1 MKLLE
6 TGEGKDL
13 PKLKEG
19 QHIFVDMWGN
29 WAHYDSG
36 CSTFSKRVEKFV
48 ENRKSSTS
56 YFNQNYI
63 KYYKSI

>member
-6 TGEGKDL
+6 MGKGKDL

-19 QHIFVDMWGN
+19 EHLFVDMWDY

-36 CSTFSKRVEKFV
+36 YSNFSQRVEKFV
-48 ENRKSSTS
+48 ENRKSNTS
-56 YFNQNYI
+56 HFNDNYI
-63 KYYKSI
+63 KFYKSI